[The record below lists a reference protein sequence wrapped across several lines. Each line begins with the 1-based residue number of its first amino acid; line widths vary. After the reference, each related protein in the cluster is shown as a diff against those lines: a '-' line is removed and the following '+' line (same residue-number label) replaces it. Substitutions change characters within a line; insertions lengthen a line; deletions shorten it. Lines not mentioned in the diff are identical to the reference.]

1 MQPADIPLKLT
12 QSSALFLDRD
22 GVINRRLVGEY
33 VRKWEEFEFL
43 PGVLQA
49 LKVMSSIFHRIFIV
63 TNQQGIGKKLMTEDD
78 LFLIHK
84 NMEEAI
90 LNVGGRIDRIYHC
103 PDLADSGSDFRK
115 PRPGMAFL
123 AKADF
128 PDVDIPSSVMV
139 GDSESDIGFAKNA
152 GMQSVFIA
160 PQPIEKRK
168 LSPEPTLVMK
178 DLLSFALLI
187 QEQYK
192 TS

>member
-1 MQPADIPLKLT
+1 MTSADSPLKLAPNA
-12 QSSALFLDRD
+12 ALFLDRD

-33 VRKWEEFEFL
+33 VRRWEEFEFL

-49 LKVMSSIFHRIFIV
+49 LEILNPIFHRIFIV
-63 TNQQGIGKKLMTEDD
+63 TNQQGIGKGMMTEDD
-78 LFLIHK
+78 LSGIHRK
-84 NMEEAI
+84 MEEVI
-90 LNVGGRIDRIYHC
+90 LKAGGHIDRIYHC
-103 PDLADSGSDFRK
+103 PDLADSRSDFRK

-128 PDVDIPSSVMV
+128 PDVDMASSVMV
-139 GDSESDIGFAKNA
+139 GDSQSDIGFARNA
-152 GMQSVFIA
+152 GMQSVFIT
-160 PQPIEKRK
+160 PQPIEVQK

-192 TS
+192 TI